1 MSHSCKKRRA
11 GGWRPEDCN
20 SKLSFCTLDT
30 AWAVDLLA
38 VGTFSS
44 PASLLCISHP
54 TSLDSQA
61 AQPSKQLGSDSLIL
75 FCQGHLVLLAIV
87 ASKTTEFL
95 VLHREVLLS
104 MARYC
109 I

>member
-1 MSHSCKKRRA
+1 MD
-11 GGWRPEDCN
+11 GGLR
-20 SKLSFCTLDT
+20 T
-30 AWAVDLLA
+30 VI
-38 VGTFSS
+38 VSS
-44 PASLLCISHP
+44 PFAPWTPPGHLICWLWGLSLLCISHP

-75 FCQGHLVLLAIV
+75 FCQGRLVLLAV
-87 ASKTTEFL
+87 VSSETTEFL